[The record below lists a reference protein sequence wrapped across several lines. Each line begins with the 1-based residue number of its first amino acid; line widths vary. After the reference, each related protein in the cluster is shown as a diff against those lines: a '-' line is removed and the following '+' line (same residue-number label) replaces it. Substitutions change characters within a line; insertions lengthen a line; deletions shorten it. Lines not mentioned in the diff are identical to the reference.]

1 MNKSLTIIGIILCLS
16 NVVYSFF
23 GVSETGQ
30 VFGMEM
36 NIWIY
41 RIIWTVFAAGIF
53 YEYFKKYKSKKNSS

>member
-1 MNKSLTIIGIILCLS
+1 MNKSLTIIGIFLCLS

-23 GVSETGQ
+23 ENSETGQ

-53 YEYFKKYKSKKNSS
+53 YEYFKKHKSRENSN